1 MKTTKRFDRAVE
13 KLYNAFHNGYL
24 HPECC
29 KHCAVGNI
37 LDNTDAWKHL
47 SDSHGSLE
55 LNYVGKV
62 NEGFGK
68 KFNGYSPSELL
79 KIEVA
84 FLKGCG
90 YSLPLRNSSRPESL
104 QSDDV
109 LFSGLCASVSKLCEL
124 DNIPDVLDYS
134 ILFDYQPK
142 TLIVETISS

>member
-13 KLYNAFHNGYL
+13 KLYNAFHNGQL

-47 SDSHGSLE
+47 SDAHGSLE

-68 KFNGYSPSELL
+68 RFNGYSPSELL
-79 KIEVA
+79 QIEAA

-90 YSLPLRNSSRPESL
+90 YGLPLTISTRPDGP
-104 QSDDV
+104 QNDDM
-109 LFSGLCASVSKLCEL
+109 LFDGLCSAVAKLCQL
-124 DNIPDVLDYS
+124 DGHPDVLDYS
-134 ILFDYQPK
+134 SLFNYSPK
-142 TLIVETISS
+142 THEKAVVSL